1 MKDKFI
7 YISDNF
13 YVSEEGGSSEGNL
26 ISQKG
31 HVIGI
36 YHNGEYIIVG
46 DYGMFNVKKFLRRKA
61 KSESDNPIDYSIQE
75 EMFDEFYQD
84 ARLYEDDLDEEYSN
98 VNPGFLEMAIEWAYR
113 RNDKKVPKNFLDN
126 LIIFN
131 EKDGVISDTQ
141 LANFFLTGSI

>member
-7 YISDNF
+7 YISRITNAN
-13 YVSEEGGSSEGNL
+13 SEGNI

-46 DYGMFNVKKFLRRKA
+46 DYGMFNVRKFLRRKA
-61 KSESDNPIDYSIQE
+61 KSESDGHSDYSIQEIQE

-84 ARLYEDDLDEEYSN
+84 ARLYEDDFDEGYSH
-98 VNPGFLEMAIEWAYR
+98 VNPGFLELAIQWAFE
-113 RNDKKVPKNFLDN
+113 RNNKKVPKNLLEN
-126 LIIFN
+126 LIIFD
-131 EKDGVISDTQ
+131 EKDGAISDTQ